1 MSPKKIDHI
10 AIICTDY
17 EAARN
22 FYVEQLGMQVVQE
35 TKRSDKQDVKLDLR
49 FGDLMVELF
58 IKPTAT
64 KRLTYPE
71 AAGLRHLCFKTEDI
85 AADVAELKAKGIR
98 VEPIREDEL
107 NQRKMTFFFDPDDL
121 PIELHE

>member
-58 IKPTAT
+58 IKPMAP

-71 AAGLRHLCFKTEDI
+71 AAGLD
-85 AADVAELKAKGIR
+85 
-98 VEPIREDEL
+98 
-107 NQRKMTFFFDPDDL
+107 RKSVV
-121 PIELHE
+121 